1 MAKDIKFNIR
11 LNIDGKQVVVDC
23 KKNVQALGEALTGV
37 KAKARAV
44 DSALS
49 RLTSVSTLMRNGM
62 DGIRQLGAAM
72 QPFIDKANAATAAQT
87 KLTTIM
93 RQRMGATEAD
103 TSAINDAV
111 AAQTR
116 LGVVGGTVQKSGLQQ
131 LATFASQRQT
141 LETLLPAMNN
151 LLVQQRGL
159 NATSEDA
166 VGVANLMGKALMGN
180 VGALTRV
187 GITLTDHQKE
197 LIKTGDEYTKAKTLA
212 EAITDNVGNMN
223 AELAKTDAGQV
234 KKMANSFGSLQVTVG
249 KFFSEYQGVIAGFGQ
264 IGMAVAA
271 VGTLGT
277 AFTGLVRAIGLTS
290 AASSLW
296 HARTV
301 MSTAVTNLFSA
312 ALNGASVGATTLKFA
327 LRGLMSATVVGAAIT
342 LLGVGLEKLISYFTS
357 ASDASGKLK
366 QSVSDTGQSFEKQ
379 RDQALAPTLTKYQ
392 ELQAE
397 WKSLKSTHEK
407 SAFIKANKTAFEQL
421 GVSIDGVGQ
430 AESFFVSDTKAVQD
444 AMYARAEAAAAAAM
458 AEEEMRKALEAESKV
473 NHDRLMDKDSYKK
486 QNHTGKTGQDAA
498 LDALVD
504 SGAIKVTSNRTRR
517 DEKELR
523 QRQANARSLLNRSR
537 RATNR
542 ANRGLRRYRGG
553 SAAGS
558 GGLRG
563 TGGTGGSRDTRSG
576 STATE
581 KEALQGSLD
590 WYDQKMQE
598 LRKKIYATNNEA
610 TAQGLQAQY
619 DDLEQKSKA
628 LKVSIGLEQPEQKE
642 VKTYMERLQER
653 LAAAQKQMDNAMT
666 IETRVAASAKVEEI
680 QAEIDKATKGEVSIK
695 ADVEPSYIQKG
706 SLADIR
712 QSYQN
717 AQGKASRIQE
727 DFEIGIIGKDEAER
741 QIEEVNK
748 EISKLGKNLKPL
760 KLELDDKSL
769 DAIRKEPRQHGPLQ
783 LREHAERPG
792 EHQGHYQ
799 LHGQGIRRRGSERG
813 GGRKRDAA
821 ARLRFG
827 RGKGGHDSGRAGPDS
842 AQLRGSHDKRGE
854 DRLDLVARLRPHWS
868 GATGKHHS
876 HGEGVCHRRHRGRQ
890 LDDGRQDTDKG
901 EQRRDGADEK
911 PTGTALRAG
920 QRREPATGGGGA
932 AKGRGHGRLPRQHD
946 GERGWT
952 AQRQRHGADGRE
964 HEGAGKEDREEVFL
978 NETRVRCRLSVPHP
992 FL

>member
-769 DAIRKEPRQHGPLQ
+769 DAIRNL
-783 LREHAERPG
+783 
-792 EHQGHYQ
+792 
-799 LHGQGIRRRGSERG
+799 GSMDLSNFESMQSG
-813 GGRKRDAA
+813 LASIKDITNSTAKGFAAVGASAA
-821 ARLRFG
+821 AVGSAMQQLG
-827 RGKGGHDSGRAGPDS
+827 SDSGVAKAGMIAGALGQIVLS
-842 AQLRGSHDKRGE
+842 YAEAMTSAAKTGWISWLAFGLTGAAQLASII
-854 DRLDLVARLRPHWS
+854 
-868 GATGKHHS
+868 AT
-876 HGEGVCHRRHRGRQ
+876 V
-890 LDDGRQDTDKG
+890 KG
-901 EQRRDGADEK
+901 F
-911 PTGTALRAG
+911 
-920 QRREPATGGGGA
+920 ATGGIVGGSSTTGDKIPIRVNSGEMVLTKSQQA
-932 AKGRGHGRLPRQHD
+932 RLFALANGASLPQAEAVRPRVADMGGYQGSMTVNVVGRLNGND
-946 GERGWT
+946 MELMGANTRGL
-952 AQRQRHGADGRE
+952 ARKI
-964 HEGAGKEDREEVFL
+964 GKRY
-978 NETRVRCRLSVPHP
+978 S
-992 FL
+992 

>member
-11 LNIDGKQVVVDC
+11 LNIDGKQVVADC

-249 KFFSEYQGVIAGFGQ
+249 QFFSEYQGVIAGFGQ

-366 QSVSDTGQSFEKQ
+366 QSVSDTGQSFEQQ

-421 GVSIDGVGQ
+421 GVSINGVGQ

-486 QNHTGKTGQDAA
+486 QHHTGKTGQDAA

-504 SGAIKVTSNRTRR
+504 SGAIKVTSDRTRR
-517 DEKELR
+517 DTKELR
-523 QRQANARSLLNRSR
+523 RRRANARSLVNRSR

-542 ANRGLRRYRGG
+542 ADRGLRRHRGG

-558 GGLRG
+558 GGTR
-563 TGGTGGSRDTRSG
+563 GTGGSRGTRSSRSG

-598 LRKKIYATNNEA
+598 LRKKIYATDNEA

-666 IETRVAASAKVEEI
+666 IEARMTASAKVEEI

-760 KLELDDKSL
+760 KLEVDDKSL
-769 DAIRKEPRQHGPLQ
+769 DAIRNL
-783 LREHAERPG
+783 
-792 EHQGHYQ
+792 
-799 LHGQGIRRRGSERG
+799 GSMDLSNFESMQSG
-813 GGRKRDAA
+813 LASIKDITNSTAKGFAAVGASAA
-821 ARLRFG
+821 AVGSAMQQLG
-827 RGKGGHDSGRAGPDS
+827 SDSGVAKAGMIAGALGQIVLS
-842 AQLRGSHDKRGE
+842 YAEAMTSAAKTGWISWLAFGLTGAAQLASII
-854 DRLDLVARLRPHWS
+854 
-868 GATGKHHS
+868 AT
-876 HGEGVCHRRHRGRQ
+876 V
-890 LDDGRQDTDKG
+890 KG
-901 EQRRDGADEK
+901 F
-911 PTGTALRAG
+911 
-920 QRREPATGGGGA
+920 ATGGIVGGSSTTGDKIPIRVNSGEMVLTKSQQA
-932 AKGRGHGRLPRQHD
+932 RLFALANGASLPQAEAVRPRVADMGGYQGSMTVNVVGRLNGND
-946 GERGWT
+946 MELM
-952 AQRQRHGADGRE
+952 GANTRRL
-964 HEGAGKEDREEVFL
+964 ARKIGKRY
-978 NETRVRCRLSVPHP
+978 S
-992 FL
+992 

>member
-103 TSAINDAV
+103 ISAINDAV

-366 QSVSDTGQSFEKQ
+366 QSVSDTGQSFEQQ

-421 GVSIDGVGQ
+421 GVSINGVGQ
-430 AESFFVSDTKAVQD
+430 AESFFVSDTKTVQD

-486 QNHTGKTGQDAA
+486 QHHTGKTGQDAA

-504 SGAIKVTSNRTRR
+504 SGAIKVTSDRTRR
-517 DEKELR
+517 DTKELR
-523 QRQANARSLLNRSR
+523 RRRANARSLLDRSR

-542 ANRGLRRYRGG
+542 ADRGLRRHQGG

-558 GGLRG
+558 GGTR
-563 TGGTGGSRDTRSG
+563 GTGGSRGTRSSRSG

-598 LRKKIYATNNEA
+598 LRKKIYATDNEA

-666 IETRVAASAKVEEI
+666 IEARVAASAKVEEI

-760 KLELDDKSL
+760 KLEVDDKSL
-769 DAIRKEPRQHGPLQ
+769 DAIRNL
-783 LREHAERPG
+783 
-792 EHQGHYQ
+792 
-799 LHGQGIRRRGSERG
+799 GSMDLSNFESMQSG
-813 GGRKRDAA
+813 LASIKDITNSTAKGFAAVGASAA
-821 ARLRFG
+821 AVGSAMQQLG
-827 RGKGGHDSGRAGPDS
+827 SDSGVAKAGMIAGALGQIVLS
-842 AQLRGSHDKRGE
+842 YAEAMTSAAKTGWISWLAFGLTGAAQLASII
-854 DRLDLVARLRPHWS
+854 
-868 GATGKHHS
+868 AT
-876 HGEGVCHRRHRGRQ
+876 V
-890 LDDGRQDTDKG
+890 KG
-901 EQRRDGADEK
+901 F
-911 PTGTALRAG
+911 
-920 QRREPATGGGGA
+920 ATGGIVGGSSTTGDKIPIRVNSGEMVLTKSQQA
-932 AKGRGHGRLPRQHD
+932 RLFALANGASLPQAEAVRPRVADMGGYQCSMTVNVVGRLNGND
-946 GERGWT
+946 MELMGANTRGL
-952 AQRQRHGADGRE
+952 ARKI
-964 HEGAGKEDREEVFL
+964 GKRY
-978 NETRVRCRLSVPHP
+978 S
-992 FL
+992 

>member
-421 GVSIDGVGQ
+421 GVSINGVGQ

-486 QNHTGKTGQDAA
+486 QHHTGKTGQDAA

-504 SGAIKVTSNRTRR
+504 SGAIKVTSDRTRR
-517 DEKELR
+517 DTKELR
-523 QRQANARSLLNRSR
+523 RRRANARSLVNRSR
-537 RATNR
+537 RAMNR
-542 ANRGLRRYRGG
+542 ADRGLRRHQGG

-581 KEALQGSLD
+581 RKALQGSLD

-619 DDLEQKSKA
+619 DDLELKSKA

-666 IETRVAASAKVEEI
+666 IEARVTASAKVEEI

-727 DFEIGIIGKDEAER
+727 NFEIGIIGKDEAER

-760 KLELDDKSL
+760 KLEVDDKSL
-769 DAIRKEPRQHGPLQ
+769 DAIRNL
-783 LREHAERPG
+783 
-792 EHQGHYQ
+792 
-799 LHGQGIRRRGSERG
+799 GSMDLSNFESMQSG
-813 GGRKRDAA
+813 LASIKDITNSTAKGFAAVGASAA
-821 ARLRFG
+821 AVGSAMQQLG
-827 RGKGGHDSGRAGPDS
+827 SDSGVAKAGMIAGALGQIVLS
-842 AQLRGSHDKRGE
+842 YAEAMTSAAKTGWISWLAFGLTGAAQLASII
-854 DRLDLVARLRPHWS
+854 
-868 GATGKHHS
+868 AT
-876 HGEGVCHRRHRGRQ
+876 V
-890 LDDGRQDTDKG
+890 KG
-901 EQRRDGADEK
+901 F
-911 PTGTALRAG
+911 
-920 QRREPATGGGGA
+920 ATGGIVGGSSTTGDKIPIRVNSGEMVLTKSQQA
-932 AKGRGHGRLPRQHD
+932 RLFALANGASLPQAEAVRPRVADMGGYQGSMTVNVVGRLNGND
-946 GERGWT
+946 MELMGANTRGL
-952 AQRQRHGADGRE
+952 ARKI
-964 HEGAGKEDREEVFL
+964 GKRY
-978 NETRVRCRLSVPHP
+978 S
-992 FL
+992 

>member
-366 QSVSDTGQSFEKQ
+366 QSVSDTGQSFEQQ

-421 GVSIDGVGQ
+421 GVSINGVGQ
-430 AESFFVSDTKAVQD
+430 AESFFVSDTKTVQD

-486 QNHTGKTGQDAA
+486 QHHTGKTGQDAA

-504 SGAIKVTSNRTRR
+504 SGAIKVTSDRTRR
-517 DEKELR
+517 DTKELR
-523 QRQANARSLLNRSR
+523 RRRANARSLVNRSR

-542 ANRGLRRYRGG
+542 ANRGLRRHQGG

-558 GGLRG
+558 GGSRG
-563 TGGTGGSRDTRSG
+563 TGGSGGSRDTRSG

-581 KEALQGSLD
+581 KEALLGSLD

-666 IETRVAASAKVEEI
+666 IEARVAASAKVEEI

-741 QIEEVNK
+741 QIEEISK

-760 KLELDDKSL
+760 KLEVDDKSL
-769 DAIRKEPRQHGPLQ
+769 DAIRNLGNIDLSNFESMQSGLASIKDITNSTAKGF
-783 LREHAERPG
+783 AAVG
-792 EHQGHYQ
+792 A
-799 LHGQGIRRRGSERG
+799 S
-813 GGRKRDAA
+813 AA
-821 ARLRFG
+821 AVGSAMQQLG
-827 RGKGGHDSGRAGPDS
+827 SDSGVAKAGMIAGALGQIVLS
-842 AQLRGSHDKRGE
+842 YAEAMTSAAKTGWISWLAFGLTGAAQLASII
-854 DRLDLVARLRPHWS
+854 
-868 GATGKHHS
+868 AT
-876 HGEGVCHRRHRGRQ
+876 V
-890 LDDGRQDTDKG
+890 KG
-901 EQRRDGADEK
+901 F
-911 PTGTALRAG
+911 
-920 QRREPATGGGGA
+920 ATGGIVGGSSTTGDKIPIRVNSGEMVLTKSQQA
-932 AKGRGHGRLPRQHD
+932 RLFALANGASLPQAEAVRPRVADMGGYQGSMTVNVVGRLNGND
-946 GERGWT
+946 MELMGANTRGL
-952 AQRQRHGADGRE
+952 ARKI
-964 HEGAGKEDREEVFL
+964 GKRY
-978 NETRVRCRLSVPHP
+978 S
-992 FL
+992 

>member
-234 KKMANSFGSLQVTVG
+234 KQMANSFGSLQVTVG

-366 QSVSDTGQSFEKQ
+366 QSVSDTGQSFEQQ

-421 GVSIDGVGQ
+421 GVSINGVGQ
-430 AESFFVSDTKAVQD
+430 AESFFVSDTKTVQD

-486 QNHTGKTGQDAA
+486 QHHTGKTGQDAA

-504 SGAIKVTSNRTRR
+504 SGAIKVTSDRTRR
-517 DEKELR
+517 DTKELR
-523 QRQANARSLLNRSR
+523 RRRANARSLVNRSR

-542 ANRGLRRYRGG
+542 ADRGLRRHRGG

-558 GGLRG
+558 GGLR
-563 TGGTGGSRDTRSG
+563 GTGGSRDTRSG

-581 KEALQGSLD
+581 KEALLGSLD

-642 VKTYMERLQER
+642 VKTHMERLQER

-666 IETRVAASAKVEEI
+666 IEARVAASAKVEEI

-760 KLELDDKSL
+760 KLEVDDKSL
-769 DAIRKEPRQHGPLQ
+769 DAIRNLGNIELTNFESTQNALLSVKDITNSTAKGF
-783 LREHAERPG
+783 AAVG
-792 EHQGHYQ
+792 A
-799 LHGQGIRRRGSERG
+799 S
-813 GGRKRDAA
+813 AA
-821 ARLRFG
+821 AVGSAMQQLG
-827 RGKGGHDSGRAGPDS
+827 SDSGVAKAGMIAGALGQIVLS
-842 AQLRGSHDKRGE
+842 YAEAMTSAAKTGWISWLAFGLTGAAQLASII
-854 DRLDLVARLRPHWS
+854 
-868 GATGKHHS
+868 AT
-876 HGEGVCHRRHRGRQ
+876 V
-890 LDDGRQDTDKG
+890 KG
-901 EQRRDGADEK
+901 F
-911 PTGTALRAG
+911 
-920 QRREPATGGGGA
+920 ATGGIVGGSSTTGDKIPIRVNSGEMVLTKSQQA
-932 AKGRGHGRLPRQHD
+932 RLFALANGASLPQAEAVRPRVADMGGYQGSMTVNVVGRLNGND
-946 GERGWT
+946 MELMGANTRGL
-952 AQRQRHGADGRE
+952 ARKI
-964 HEGAGKEDREEVFL
+964 GKRY
-978 NETRVRCRLSVPHP
+978 S
-992 FL
+992 

>member
-421 GVSIDGVGQ
+421 GVSINGVGQ

-486 QNHTGKTGQDAA
+486 QHHTGKTGQDAA

-504 SGAIKVTSNRTRR
+504 SGAIKVTSDRTRR
-517 DEKELR
+517 DTKELR
-523 QRQANARSLLNRSR
+523 RRRANARSLVNRSR
-537 RATNR
+537 RAMNR
-542 ANRGLRRYRGG
+542 ADRGLRRHQGG

-581 KEALQGSLD
+581 RKALQGSLD

-619 DDLEQKSKA
+619 DDLELKSKA

-666 IETRVAASAKVEEI
+666 IEARVAASAKVEEI

-695 ADVEPSYIQKG
+695 ADVEPSYIQEG

-760 KLELDDKSL
+760 KLEVDDKSL
-769 DAIRKEPRQHGPLQ
+769 DAIRNLGNIELTNFESTQNALLSVKDITKSTAKGF
-783 LREHAERPG
+783 AAVG
-792 EHQGHYQ
+792 A
-799 LHGQGIRRRGSERG
+799 S
-813 GGRKRDAA
+813 AA
-821 ARLRFG
+821 AVGSAMQQLG
-827 RGKGGHDSGRAGPDS
+827 SDSGVAKAGMIAGALGQIVLS
-842 AQLRGSHDKRGE
+842 YAEAMTSAAKTGWISWLAFGLTGAAQLASII
-854 DRLDLVARLRPHWS
+854 
-868 GATGKHHS
+868 AT
-876 HGEGVCHRRHRGRQ
+876 V
-890 LDDGRQDTDKG
+890 KG
-901 EQRRDGADEK
+901 F
-911 PTGTALRAG
+911 
-920 QRREPATGGGGA
+920 ATGGIVGGSSTTGDKIPIRVNSGEMVLTKSQQA
-932 AKGRGHGRLPRQHD
+932 RLFALANGASLPQAEAVRPRVADMGGYQGSMTVNVVGRLNGND
-946 GERGWT
+946 MELMGANTRGL
-952 AQRQRHGADGRE
+952 ARKI
-964 HEGAGKEDREEVFL
+964 GKRY
-978 NETRVRCRLSVPHP
+978 S
-992 FL
+992 

>member
-366 QSVSDTGQSFEKQ
+366 QSASDTGQSFEQQ

-421 GVSIDGVGQ
+421 GVSINGVGQ

-486 QNHTGKTGQDAA
+486 QHHTGKTGQDAA

-517 DEKELR
+517 DEKER
-523 QRQANARSLLNRSR
+523 RRHEANAQSLLDRSR

-542 ANRGLRRYRGG
+542 ANRGQRRYQGG

-558 GGLRG
+558 GELRG
-563 TGGTGGSRDTRSG
+563 TGGSRGSRGSRSG

-581 KEALQGSLD
+581 RKALQGSLD

-666 IETRVAASAKVEEI
+666 IEARVAASAKVEEI

-727 DFEIGIIGKDEAER
+727 NFEIGIIGKDEAER

-760 KLELDDKSL
+760 KLEVDDKSL
-769 DAIRKEPRQHGPLQ
+769 DAIRNL
-783 LREHAERPG
+783 
-792 EHQGHYQ
+792 
-799 LHGQGIRRRGSERG
+799 GSMDLSNFESMQSG
-813 GGRKRDAA
+813 LASIKDITNSTAKGFAAVGASAA
-821 ARLRFG
+821 AVGSAMQQLG
-827 RGKGGHDSGRAGPDS
+827 SDSGVAKAGMIAGALGQIVLS
-842 AQLRGSHDKRGE
+842 YAEAMTSAAKTGWISWLAFGLTGAAQLASII
-854 DRLDLVARLRPHWS
+854 
-868 GATGKHHS
+868 AT
-876 HGEGVCHRRHRGRQ
+876 V
-890 LDDGRQDTDKG
+890 KG
-901 EQRRDGADEK
+901 F
-911 PTGTALRAG
+911 
-920 QRREPATGGGGA
+920 ATGGIVGGSSTTGDKIPIRVNSGEMVLTKSQQA
-932 AKGRGHGRLPRQHD
+932 RLFALANGASLPQAEAVRPRVADMGGYQGSMTVNVVGRLNGND
-946 GERGWT
+946 MELMGANTRGL
-952 AQRQRHGADGRE
+952 ARKI
-964 HEGAGKEDREEVFL
+964 GKRY
-978 NETRVRCRLSVPHP
+978 S
-992 FL
+992 

>member
-62 DGIRQLGAAM
+62 DGIRQLGVAM

-223 AELAKTDAGQV
+223 AELANTDAGQV

-249 KFFSEYQGVIAGFGQ
+249 QFFSEYQGVIAGFGQ

-421 GVSIDGVGQ
+421 GVSINGVGQ

-486 QNHTGKTGQDAA
+486 QHHTGKTGQDAA

-504 SGAIKVTSNRTRR
+504 SGAIKVTSDRTRR
-517 DEKELR
+517 DTKELR
-523 QRQANARSLLNRSR
+523 RRRANARSLVNRSR

-542 ANRGLRRYRGG
+542 ADRGLRRHRGG

-563 TGGTGGSRDTRSG
+563 TGGTGGTGGSRDTRSG

-581 KEALQGSLD
+581 RKALQGSLD

-666 IETRVAASAKVEEI
+666 IETRVTASAKVEEI

-727 DFEIGIIGKDEAER
+727 DLEIGIIGKDKAER

-760 KLELDDKSL
+760 KLEVDDKSL
-769 DAIRKEPRQHGPLQ
+769 DAIRNL
-783 LREHAERPG
+783 
-792 EHQGHYQ
+792 
-799 LHGQGIRRRGSERG
+799 GSMDLSNFESMQSG
-813 GGRKRDAA
+813 LASIKDITNSTAKGFAAVGASAA
-821 ARLRFG
+821 AVGSAMQQLG
-827 RGKGGHDSGRAGPDS
+827 SDSGVAKAGMIAGALGQIVLS
-842 AQLRGSHDKRGE
+842 YAEAMTSAAKTGWISWLAFGLTGAAQLASII
-854 DRLDLVARLRPHWS
+854 
-868 GATGKHHS
+868 AT
-876 HGEGVCHRRHRGRQ
+876 V
-890 LDDGRQDTDKG
+890 KG
-901 EQRRDGADEK
+901 F
-911 PTGTALRAG
+911 
-920 QRREPATGGGGA
+920 ATGGIVGGSSTTGDKIPIRVNSGEMVLTKSQQA
-932 AKGRGHGRLPRQHD
+932 RLFALANGASLPQAEAVRPRVADMGGYQGSMTVNVVGRLNGND
-946 GERGWT
+946 MELMGANTRGL
-952 AQRQRHGADGRE
+952 ARKI
-964 HEGAGKEDREEVFL
+964 GKRY
-978 NETRVRCRLSVPHP
+978 S
-992 FL
+992 

>member
-223 AELAKTDAGQV
+223 AELAMTDAGQV

-421 GVSIDGVGQ
+421 GVSINGVGQ

-486 QNHTGKTGQDAA
+486 QHHTGKTGQDAA

-504 SGAIKVTSNRTRR
+504 SGAIKVTSDRTRR
-517 DEKELR
+517 DTKELR
-523 QRQANARSLLNRSR
+523 RRRANARSLVNRSR

-542 ANRGLRRYRGG
+542 ADRGLRRHRGG

-558 GGLRG
+558 GGLRD
-563 TGGTGGSRDTRSG
+563 TGGSRDTRSG

-581 KEALQGSLD
+581 KEALLGSLD

-727 DFEIGIIGKDEAER
+727 DLEIGIIGKDKAER

-760 KLELDDKSL
+760 KLEVDDKSL
-769 DAIRKEPRQHGPLQ
+769 DAIRNL
-783 LREHAERPG
+783 
-792 EHQGHYQ
+792 
-799 LHGQGIRRRGSERG
+799 GSMDLSNFESMQSG
-813 GGRKRDAA
+813 LASIKDITNSTAKGFAAVGASAA
-821 ARLRFG
+821 AVGSAMQQLG
-827 RGKGGHDSGRAGPDS
+827 SDSGVAKAGMIAGALGQIVLS
-842 AQLRGSHDKRGE
+842 YAEAMTSAAKTGWISWLAFGLTGAAQLASII
-854 DRLDLVARLRPHWS
+854 
-868 GATGKHHS
+868 AT
-876 HGEGVCHRRHRGRQ
+876 V
-890 LDDGRQDTDKG
+890 KG
-901 EQRRDGADEK
+901 F
-911 PTGTALRAG
+911 
-920 QRREPATGGGGA
+920 ATGGIVGGSSTTGDKIPIRVNSGEMVLTKSQQA
-932 AKGRGHGRLPRQHD
+932 RLFALANGASLPQAEAVRPRVADMGGYQGSMTVNVVGRLNGND
-946 GERGWT
+946 MELMGANTRGL
-952 AQRQRHGADGRE
+952 ARKI
-964 HEGAGKEDREEVFL
+964 GKRY
-978 NETRVRCRLSVPHP
+978 S
-992 FL
+992 

>member
-421 GVSIDGVGQ
+421 GVSINGVGQ

-486 QNHTGKTGQDAA
+486 QHHTGKTGQDAA

-504 SGAIKVTSNRTRR
+504 SGAIKVTSDRTRR
-517 DEKELR
+517 DTKELR
-523 QRQANARSLLNRSR
+523 RRRANSRSLLERSR

-542 ANRGLRRYRGG
+542 ANRGLRRHQGG

-581 KEALQGSLD
+581 RKALQGSLD

-666 IETRVAASAKVEEI
+666 IEARVTASAKVEEI

-760 KLELDDKSL
+760 KLEVDDKSL
-769 DAIRKEPRQHGPLQ
+769 DAIRNLGNIELTNFESMQSGLASIKDITNSTAKGF
-783 LREHAERPG
+783 AAVG
-792 EHQGHYQ
+792 A
-799 LHGQGIRRRGSERG
+799 S
-813 GGRKRDAA
+813 AA
-821 ARLRFG
+821 AVGSAMQQLG
-827 RGKGGHDSGRAGPDS
+827 SDSGVAKAGMIAGALGQIVLS
-842 AQLRGSHDKRGE
+842 YAEAMTSAAKTGWISWLAFGLTGAAQLASII
-854 DRLDLVARLRPHWS
+854 
-868 GATGKHHS
+868 AT
-876 HGEGVCHRRHRGRQ
+876 V
-890 LDDGRQDTDKG
+890 KG
-901 EQRRDGADEK
+901 F
-911 PTGTALRAG
+911 
-920 QRREPATGGGGA
+920 ATGGIVGGSSTTGDKIPIRVNSGEMVLTKSQQA
-932 AKGRGHGRLPRQHD
+932 RLFALANGASLPQAEAVRPRVADMGGYQGSMTVNVVGRLNGND
-946 GERGWT
+946 MELMGANTRGL
-952 AQRQRHGADGRE
+952 ARKI
-964 HEGAGKEDREEVFL
+964 GKRY
-978 NETRVRCRLSVPHP
+978 S
-992 FL
+992 

>member
-249 KFFSEYQGVIAGFGQ
+249 QFFSEYQGVIAGFGQ

-421 GVSIDGVGQ
+421 GVSINGVGQ

-444 AMYARAEAAAAAAM
+444 AMYARAEAAAAM

-486 QNHTGKTGQDAA
+486 QHHTGKTGQDAA

-504 SGAIKVTSNRTRR
+504 SGAIKVTSDRTRR
-517 DEKELR
+517 DTKELR
-523 QRQANARSLLNRSR
+523 RRRANARSLVNRSR

-542 ANRGLRRYRGG
+542 ADRGLRRHRGG

-581 KEALQGSLD
+581 RKALQGSLD

-760 KLELDDKSL
+760 KLEVDDKSL
-769 DAIRKEPRQHGPLQ
+769 DAIRNL
-783 LREHAERPG
+783 
-792 EHQGHYQ
+792 
-799 LHGQGIRRRGSERG
+799 GSMDLSNFESMQSG
-813 GGRKRDAA
+813 LASIKDITNSTAKGFAAVGASAA
-821 ARLRFG
+821 AVGSAMQQLG
-827 RGKGGHDSGRAGPDS
+827 SDSGVAKAGMIAGALGQIVLS
-842 AQLRGSHDKRGE
+842 YAEAMTSAAKTGWISWLAFGLTGAAQLASII
-854 DRLDLVARLRPHWS
+854 
-868 GATGKHHS
+868 AT
-876 HGEGVCHRRHRGRQ
+876 V
-890 LDDGRQDTDKG
+890 KG
-901 EQRRDGADEK
+901 F
-911 PTGTALRAG
+911 
-920 QRREPATGGGGA
+920 ATGGIVDGSSTTGDKIPIRVNSGEMVLTKSQQARLFALANGASLPQAEAVRPRVADMGGYQ
-932 AKGRGHGRLPRQHD
+932 GSMTVNVVGRLNGND
-946 GERGWT
+946 MELMGANTRGL
-952 AQRQRHGADGRE
+952 ARKI
-964 HEGAGKEDREEVFL
+964 GKRY
-978 NETRVRCRLSVPHP
+978 S
-992 FL
+992 

>member
-366 QSVSDTGQSFEKQ
+366 QSVSDTGQSFEQQ

-421 GVSIDGVGQ
+421 GVSINGVGQ

-486 QNHTGKTGQDAA
+486 QHHTGKTGQDAA

-504 SGAIKVTSNRTRR
+504 SGAIKVTSDRTRR
-517 DEKELR
+517 DTKELR
-523 QRQANARSLLNRSR
+523 RRRANARGLLDRSR

-542 ANRGLRRYRGG
+542 ADRGLRRHQGG

-558 GGLRG
+558 GGTR
-563 TGGTGGSRDTRSG
+563 GTGGSRDTRSG

-590 WYDQKMQE
+590 WYYQKMQE

-619 DDLEQKSKA
+619 DDLELKSKA

-666 IETRVAASAKVEEI
+666 IEARVTASAKVEEI

-727 DFEIGIIGKDEAER
+727 DFEIGIIGKKEAEA

-748 EISKLGKNLKPL
+748 QIEKLGTNLKPL
-760 KLELDDKSL
+760 KLEVDDKSL
-769 DAIRKEPRQHGPLQ
+769 DAIRNL
-783 LREHAERPG
+783 
-792 EHQGHYQ
+792 
-799 LHGQGIRRRGSERG
+799 GSMDLSNFESMQSG
-813 GGRKRDAA
+813 LASIKDITNSTAKGFAAVGASAA
-821 ARLRFG
+821 AVGSAMQQLG
-827 RGKGGHDSGRAGPDS
+827 SDSGVAKAGMIAGALGQIVLS
-842 AQLRGSHDKRGE
+842 YAEAMTSAAKTGWISWLAFGLTGAAQLASII
-854 DRLDLVARLRPHWS
+854 
-868 GATGKHHS
+868 AT
-876 HGEGVCHRRHRGRQ
+876 V
-890 LDDGRQDTDKG
+890 KG
-901 EQRRDGADEK
+901 F
-911 PTGTALRAG
+911 
-920 QRREPATGGGGA
+920 ATGGIVGGSSTTGDKIPIRVNSGEMVLTKSQQA
-932 AKGRGHGRLPRQHD
+932 RLFALANGASLPQAEAVRPRVADMGGYQGSMTVNVVGRLNGND
-946 GERGWT
+946 MELM
-952 AQRQRHGADGRE
+952 GANTRRL
-964 HEGAGKEDREEVFL
+964 ARKIGKRY
-978 NETRVRCRLSVPHP
+978 S
-992 FL
+992 

>member
-44 DSALS
+44 DSALY

-392 ELQAE
+392 ELQAK

-407 SAFIKANKTAFEQL
+407 NAFIKANKTAFEQL

-537 RATNR
+537 TATNR

-558 GGLRG
+558 GGLR
-563 TGGTGGSRDTRSG
+563 GTGGSRDTRSG

-760 KLELDDKSL
+760 KLEVDDKSL
-769 DAIRKEPRQHGPLQ
+769 DAIRNL
-783 LREHAERPG
+783 
-792 EHQGHYQ
+792 
-799 LHGQGIRRRGSERG
+799 GSMDLSNFESMQSG
-813 GGRKRDAA
+813 LASIKDITNSTAKGFAAVGASAA
-821 ARLRFG
+821 AVGSAMQQLG
-827 RGKGGHDSGRAGPDS
+827 SDSGVAKAGMIAGALGQIVLS
-842 AQLRGSHDKRGE
+842 YAEAMTSAAKTGWISWLAFGLTGAAQLASII
-854 DRLDLVARLRPHWS
+854 
-868 GATGKHHS
+868 AT
-876 HGEGVCHRRHRGRQ
+876 V
-890 LDDGRQDTDKG
+890 KG
-901 EQRRDGADEK
+901 F
-911 PTGTALRAG
+911 
-920 QRREPATGGGGA
+920 ATGGIVGGSSTTGDKIPIRVNSGEMVLTKSQQA
-932 AKGRGHGRLPRQHD
+932 RLFALANGASLPQAEAVRPRVADMGGYQGSMTVNVVGRLNGND
-946 GERGWT
+946 MELMGANTRGL
-952 AQRQRHGADGRE
+952 ARKI
-964 HEGAGKEDREEVFL
+964 GKRY
-978 NETRVRCRLSVPHP
+978 S
-992 FL
+992 

>member
-312 ALNGASVGATTLKFA
+312 ALNGASVWATTLKFA

-421 GVSIDGVGQ
+421 GVSINGVGQ

-486 QNHTGKTGQDAA
+486 QHHTGKTGQDAA

-504 SGAIKVTSNRTRR
+504 SGAIKVTSDRTRR
-517 DEKELR
+517 DTKELR
-523 QRQANARSLLNRSR
+523 RRRANARSLVNRSR
-537 RATNR
+537 RAMNR
-542 ANRGLRRYRGG
+542 ADRGLRRHQGG

-581 KEALQGSLD
+581 RKALQGSLD

-619 DDLEQKSKA
+619 DDLELKSKA

-666 IETRVAASAKVEEI
+666 IEARVAASAKVEEI

-695 ADVEPSYIQKG
+695 ADVEPSYIQEG

-760 KLELDDKSL
+760 KLEVDDKSL
-769 DAIRKEPRQHGPLQ
+769 DAIRNLGNIELTNFESTQNALLSVKDITKSTAKGF
-783 LREHAERPG
+783 AAVG
-792 EHQGHYQ
+792 A
-799 LHGQGIRRRGSERG
+799 S
-813 GGRKRDAA
+813 AA
-821 ARLRFG
+821 AVGSAMQQLG
-827 RGKGGHDSGRAGPDS
+827 SDSGVAKAGMIAGALGQIVLS
-842 AQLRGSHDKRGE
+842 YAEAMTSAAKTGWISWLAFGLTGAAQLASII
-854 DRLDLVARLRPHWS
+854 
-868 GATGKHHS
+868 AT
-876 HGEGVCHRRHRGRQ
+876 V
-890 LDDGRQDTDKG
+890 KG
-901 EQRRDGADEK
+901 F
-911 PTGTALRAG
+911 
-920 QRREPATGGGGA
+920 ATGGIVGGSSTTGDKIPIRVNSGEMVLTKSQQA
-932 AKGRGHGRLPRQHD
+932 RLFALANGASLPQAEAVRPRVADMGGYQGSMTVNVVGRLNGND
-946 GERGWT
+946 MELMGANTRGL
-952 AQRQRHGADGRE
+952 ARKI
-964 HEGAGKEDREEVFL
+964 GKRY
-978 NETRVRCRLSVPHP
+978 S
-992 FL
+992 

>member
-392 ELQAE
+392 ELQAK

-407 SAFIKANKTAFEQL
+407 NAFIKANKTAFEQL

-486 QNHTGKTGQDAA
+486 QHHTGKTGQDAA

-523 QRQANARSLLNRSR
+523 QRQANARSLLNRKR
-537 RATNR
+537 TATNR

-558 GGLRG
+558 GGLR
-563 TGGTGGSRDTRSG
+563 GTGGSRDTRSG

-760 KLELDDKSL
+760 KLEVDDKSL
-769 DAIRKEPRQHGPLQ
+769 DAIRNL
-783 LREHAERPG
+783 
-792 EHQGHYQ
+792 
-799 LHGQGIRRRGSERG
+799 GSMDLSNFESMQSG
-813 GGRKRDAA
+813 LANIKDITNSTAKGFAAVGASAA
-821 ARLRFG
+821 AVGSAMQQLG
-827 RGKGGHDSGRAGPDS
+827 SDSGVAKAGMIAGALGQIVLS
-842 AQLRGSHDKRGE
+842 YAEAMTSAAKTGWISWLAFGLTGAAQLASII
-854 DRLDLVARLRPHWS
+854 
-868 GATGKHHS
+868 AT
-876 HGEGVCHRRHRGRQ
+876 V
-890 LDDGRQDTDKG
+890 KG
-901 EQRRDGADEK
+901 F
-911 PTGTALRAG
+911 
-920 QRREPATGGGGA
+920 ATGGIVGGSSTTGDKIPIRVNSGEMVLTKSQQA
-932 AKGRGHGRLPRQHD
+932 RLFALANGASLPQAEAVRPRVADMGGYQGSMTVNVVGRLNGND
-946 GERGWT
+946 MELMGANTRGL
-952 AQRQRHGADGRE
+952 ARKI
-964 HEGAGKEDREEVFL
+964 GKRY
-978 NETRVRCRLSVPHP
+978 S
-992 FL
+992 

>member
-197 LIKTGDEYTKAKTLA
+197 LIKTGDEYTRAKTLA

-223 AELAKTDAGQV
+223 AELANTDAGQV

-366 QSVSDTGQSFEKQ
+366 QSASDTGQSFEKQ

-421 GVSIDGVGQ
+421 GVSINGVGQ

-486 QNHTGKTGQDAA
+486 QHHTGKTGQDAA

-504 SGAIKVTSNRTRR
+504 SGAIKVTSDRTRR
-517 DEKELR
+517 DTKELR
-523 QRQANARSLLNRSR
+523 RRRANARSLVNRSR

-542 ANRGLRRYRGG
+542 ADRGLRRHRGG
-553 SAAGS
+553 STAGS

-581 KEALQGSLD
+581 RKALQGSLD

-619 DDLEQKSKA
+619 DDLELKSKA

-727 DFEIGIIGKDEAER
+727 DLEIGIIGKDEAER

-760 KLELDDKSL
+760 KLEVDDKSL
-769 DAIRKEPRQHGPLQ
+769 DAIRNLGNIELTNFESTQNALLSVKDITNSTAKGF
-783 LREHAERPG
+783 AAVG
-792 EHQGHYQ
+792 A
-799 LHGQGIRRRGSERG
+799 S
-813 GGRKRDAA
+813 AA
-821 ARLRFG
+821 AVGSAMQQLG
-827 RGKGGHDSGRAGPDS
+827 SDSGVAKAGMIAGALGQIVLS
-842 AQLRGSHDKRGE
+842 YAEAMTSAAKTGWISWLAFGLTGAAQLASII
-854 DRLDLVARLRPHWS
+854 
-868 GATGKHHS
+868 AT
-876 HGEGVCHRRHRGRQ
+876 V
-890 LDDGRQDTDKG
+890 KG
-901 EQRRDGADEK
+901 F
-911 PTGTALRAG
+911 
-920 QRREPATGGGGA
+920 ATGGIVGGSSTTGDKIPIRVNSGEMVLTKSQQA
-932 AKGRGHGRLPRQHD
+932 RLFALANGASLPQAEAVRPRVADMGGYQGSMTVNVVGRLNGND
-946 GERGWT
+946 MELMGANTRGL
-952 AQRQRHGADGRE
+952 ARKI
-964 HEGAGKEDREEVFL
+964 GKRY
-978 NETRVRCRLSVPHP
+978 S
-992 FL
+992 

>member
-366 QSVSDTGQSFEKQ
+366 QSVSDTGQSFEQQ

-421 GVSIDGVGQ
+421 GVSINGVGQ
-430 AESFFVSDTKAVQD
+430 AESFFVSDTKTVQD

-486 QNHTGKTGQDAA
+486 QHHTGKTGQDAA

-504 SGAIKVTSNRTRR
+504 SGAIKVTSDRTRR
-517 DEKELR
+517 DTKELR
-523 QRQANARSLLNRSR
+523 RRRANARSLLDRSR

-542 ANRGLRRYRGG
+542 ADRGLRRHQGG

-558 GGLRG
+558 GGTR
-563 TGGTGGSRDTRSG
+563 GTGGSRGTRSSRSG

-598 LRKKIYATNNEA
+598 LRKKIYATDNEA

-666 IETRVAASAKVEEI
+666 IEARVAASAKVEEI

-760 KLELDDKSL
+760 KLEVDDKSL
-769 DAIRKEPRQHGPLQ
+769 DAIRNL
-783 LREHAERPG
+783 
-792 EHQGHYQ
+792 
-799 LHGQGIRRRGSERG
+799 GSMDLSNFESMQSG
-813 GGRKRDAA
+813 LASIKDITNSTAKGFAAVGASAA
-821 ARLRFG
+821 AVGSAMQQLG
-827 RGKGGHDSGRAGPDS
+827 SDSGVAKAGMIAGALGQIVLS
-842 AQLRGSHDKRGE
+842 YAEAMTSAAKTGWISWLAFGLTGAAQLASII
-854 DRLDLVARLRPHWS
+854 
-868 GATGKHHS
+868 AT
-876 HGEGVCHRRHRGRQ
+876 V
-890 LDDGRQDTDKG
+890 KG
-901 EQRRDGADEK
+901 F
-911 PTGTALRAG
+911 
-920 QRREPATGGGGA
+920 ATGGIVGGSSTTGDKIPIRVNSGEMVLTKSQQA
-932 AKGRGHGRLPRQHD
+932 RLFALANGASLPQAEAVRPRVADMGGYQCSMTVNVVGRLNGND
-946 GERGWT
+946 MELMGANTRGL
-952 AQRQRHGADGRE
+952 ARKI
-964 HEGAGKEDREEVFL
+964 GKRY
-978 NETRVRCRLSVPHP
+978 S
-992 FL
+992 